1 MPIPILS
8 PVPVVNEYY
17 HHDYSALRSPI
28 LSQSILCPIYCI
40 FQTAE
45 FLEDFHRTLFPL
57 FQFVPWIMAALLG
70 GGDGGMGQIGQFPL
84 EQWFFEMPPCTRYWT
99 TATVI
104 TSILIQCKVL
114 TPFQLFYSFRSVYYK
129 SQVRRPCSL
138 PWPLANPITSTGDYS
153 QPSSTLARRLST
165 CSSTSSSSSD
175 TRASS
180 SKVLDPLPQPSPG
193 SCSTP
198 QLHSSR

>member
-1 MPIPILS
+1 MTIPILS
-8 PVPVVNEYY
+8 PVPIANEY
-17 HHDYSALRSPI
+17 HDDYSALRSPI

-45 FLEDFHRTLFPL
+45 FLQDFHRTLFPF
-57 FQFVPWIMAALLG
+57 FQVVPWIMAAFLG
-70 GGDGGMGQIGQFPL
+70 GENGAIRQIGQFPL

-129 SQVRRPCSL
+129 SQVSRPSVSL
-138 PWPLANPITSTGDYS
+138 
-153 QPSSTLARRLST
+153 
-165 CSSTSSSSSD
+165 SSD
-175 TRASS
+175 
-180 SKVLDPLPQPSPG
+180 
-193 SCSTP
+193 
-198 QLHSSR
+198 